1 MQRQGLRS
9 RPGQLLLLGNVS
21 VKQCNLTRI
30 NLPQCSR
37 PAAALQHLQLQPS
50 SRYSS
55 KIRPGTLQVLAATGG
70 QQRPDAPSPPPPQ
83 TGFLSSLYKSLR
95 DFGLGKSS
103 IAEGGLGLFT
113 LVGGLLAV
121 ALLAWAK
128 GTALRKGRPY
138 HATIE
143 FPLACGIT
151 VGTPVRIR
159 GVAVGSVLNV
169 KPSLDKVDVLVEVN
183 DMATVIPRNSVIEAN
198 QSGLIAEPLVDIT
211 PQLPLPTYSAS
222 PLDVPGCESEAA
234 IVCNNGHI
242 RGQQGVALDDMV
254 YVMTRMARQMEEE
267 GVDKFFEAAQAATA
281 ALEEATP
288 LLEEATQLTKE
299 LTPLLQELREGG
311 LMTNLD
317 HLTEAAAGAAADI
330 QSLQKA
336 VLTDDN
342 VRALRSAV
350 LTLCKTLEHVE
361 SISADVSVFSRDT
374 GVQRNLK
381 TLITALSRIIEE

>member
-1 MQRQGLRS
+1 M
-9 RPGQLLLLGNVS
+9 
-21 VKQCNLTRI
+21 
-30 NLPQCSR
+30 
-37 PAAALQHLQLQPS
+37 
-50 SRYSS
+50 
-55 KIRPGTLQVLAATGG
+55 
-70 QQRPDAPSPPPPQ
+70 
-83 TGFLSSLYKSLR
+83 YKSLR

-113 LVGGLLAV
+113 LAGGVVLV

-138 HATIE
+138 QATLE

-159 GVAVGSVLNV
+159 GVAVGSVLTV
-169 KPSLDKVDVLVEVN
+169 RPSLDKVDVLVEVN
-183 DMATVIPRNSVIEAN
+183 DTSTVIPRNSVIEAN
-198 QSGLIAEPLVDIT
+198 QSGLIAEPLIDIT
-211 PQLPLPTYSAS
+211 PQLPLPTYTAS
-222 PLDVPGCESEAA
+222 PLELAGCEEEAA
-234 IVCNNGHI
+234 IVCNHGHI
-242 RGQQGVALDDMV
+242 KGQQGVALDDMV
-254 YVMTRMARQMEEE
+254 YVMTRMARQMEDE
-267 GVDKFFEAAQAATA
+267 GIDKFFEAAQAATA
-281 ALEEATP
+281 AMEEATP

-299 LTPLLQELREGG
+299 ITPLLQELREGG
-311 LMTNLD
+311 LMANLD

-361 SISADVSVFSRDT
+361 SISADVSTFSRDT
-374 GVQRNLK
+374 GVQNNLK